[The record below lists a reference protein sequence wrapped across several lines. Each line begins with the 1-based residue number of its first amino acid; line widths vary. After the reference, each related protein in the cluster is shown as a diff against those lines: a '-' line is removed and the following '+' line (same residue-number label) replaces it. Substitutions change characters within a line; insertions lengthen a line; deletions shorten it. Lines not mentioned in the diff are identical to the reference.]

1 VFGVGGW
8 ALDLGRMILRR
19 CALWV
24 GEGRRPSRFKGA
36 VGEGREVLVTVRM
49 CCLDARP
56 SEVKA

>member
-1 VFGVGGW
+1 
-8 ALDLGRMILRR
+8 MILRR

-49 CCLDARP
+49 CYLDARP